1 MARTTRIIPAV
12 DVMGGMVVRLYRGD
26 PNKKTIY
33 GDDPVATALKW
44 QKHGADMLHV
54 VDLDAALGSGSN
66 HDTVQRIV
74 DAVSIPV
81 QVAGGLRS
89 VQSAIDAAS
98 TAERIVLGTL
108 AFTDVKSLSHIVDE
122 VGAERV
128 VVSADHKNGSIVI
141 RGWQDTTGVTVR
153 DALAELS
160 REAGIT
166 EFLITSVG
174 TDGTLQGPDVS
185 YLREACSISDRLN
198 IIASGG
204 ISGAGD
210 VSLVSDAGAWGVIL
224 GRALYDQKMTIPD
237 AKKSLLPSAPS
248 SRQSDAQLRRSRCR
262 SRQLQKTQVDNVK
275 KG

>member
-1 MARTTRIIPAV
+1 MTGVTKIIPAV
-12 DVMGGMVVRLYRGD
+12 DIMGGMVVRLYRGD
-26 PNKKTIY
+26 PSKKTVY

-44 QKHGADMLHV
+44 QEHGADMLHV
-54 VDLDAALGSGSN
+54 VDLDATLGSGSN
-66 HDTVQRIV
+66 YDTVKRV
-74 DAVSIPV
+74 ADAVSIPV

-89 VQSAIDAAS
+89 VQSAVDAAS

-108 AFTDVKSLSHIVDE
+108 AFTDVKSLSRIVHE
-122 VGAERV
+122 IGAERV

-141 RGWQDTTGVTVR
+141 RGWQDSTSVTVL
-153 DALAELS
+153 DALTELS

-185 YLREACSISDRLN
+185 YLKEACGISDRLN

-210 VSLVSDAGAWGVIL
+210 VSLVSEAGAWGVIL
-224 GRALYDQKMTIPD
+224 GRALYDQKMTISD
-237 AKKSLLPSAPS
+237 AKKSLLPSAPPPPPPLQQPHT
-248 SRQSDAQLRRSRCR
+248 RLHRHH
-262 SRQLQKTQVDNVK
+262 QLQKTQVDNAK
-275 KG
+275 KE

>member
-1 MARTTRIIPAV
+1 MTITTKIIPAV
-12 DVMGGMVVRLYRGD
+12 DIMDGMVVRLYRGD

-44 QKHGADMLHV
+44 QEHGADMLHI
-54 VDLDAALGSGSN
+54 VDLDATLGSGSN
-66 HDTVQRIV
+66 YDTVHKIV

-89 VQSAIDAAS
+89 VQSAIDVAS

-108 AFTDVKSLSHIVDE
+108 AFTDVKSLSRIVDE
-122 VGAERV
+122 VGADRV

-141 RGWQDTTGVTVR
+141 RGWQDSTSVTIR
-153 DALAELS
+153 DALVDLS
-160 REAGIT
+160 HEAGIT
-166 EFLITSVG
+166 EFLITSVA

-185 YLREACSISDRLN
+185 YLKEACSISNKLN

-204 ISGAGD
+204 ISSADD
-210 VSLVSDAGAWGVIL
+210 VSLVSNAGAWGVIL

-237 AKKSLLPSAPS
+237 AKKSLLLSSALLS
-248 SRQSDAQLRRSRCR
+248 EQSDMQLRGPDW
-262 SRQLQKTQVDNVK
+262 QLQKTKVDNTK
-275 KG
+275 KE